1 MVEHTGLA
9 WDRTE
14 AGLEEWRKGMK
25 KLASLPHLFL
35 KISELGLAGSAWDY
49 DLNRV
54 VVREALELFGFE
66 RSMFGSNFPVAGLRI
81 GYFQQVCA
89 ITHMIQDCSKNE
101 RDLLFHGTAK
111 QFYRL

>member
-1 MVEHTGLA
+1 MPPCHTF
-9 WDRTE
+9 
-14 AGLEEWRKGMK
+14 
-25 KLASLPHLFL
+25 FL

-49 DLNRV
+49 NLNRV

-66 RSMFGSNFPVAGLRI
+66 RSMFSSNFPVAGLRI

-101 RDLLFHGTAK
+101 RDLLFHDTAK

>member
-1 MVEHTGLA
+1 MAQGNEKARLPATSFSQDFGTRTG
-9 WDRTE
+9 
-14 AGLEEWRKGMK
+14 
-25 KLASLPHLFL
+25 
-35 KISELGLAGSAWDY
+35 GSAWDY

-101 RDLLFHGTAK
+101 RDLLFHDTAK